1 MSELPEEVRQRT
13 DKLDAVGN
21 TTAAIG
27 KGFAIAS
34 ATLTALALF
43 SAFMTQANIVSID
56 ISQPVIMA
64 GLLVGGMLPYLFSS
78 MALGAV
84 GRAAKKMITEVR
96 RQFLEIPALTKALA
110 IMKKYDGHL
119 ENVTQKESDDMH
131 NAEHAAEYEKCV
143 EISTEAS
150 LREMVMPGLLAVL
163 APAIVGFIGGAEML
177 GGLLAGVMASGVL
190 LAIYQSNAGGAWD
203 NAKKMVEEGV
213 MFDNVLHGKGS
224 DSHKATVVGDTV
236 GDPFKDTSGPSL
248 NILIKLMSV
257 VALVI
262 APSIAVDTITDL
274 DKQELKPKVE
284 VIEQTDDTDQSFLA
298 SWFDWSN

>member
-1 MSELPEEVRQRT
+1 ELPKEVRQRT

-43 SAFMTQANIVSID
+43 SAFMSQANIITID
-56 ISQPVIMA
+56 ISKPVIMA
-64 GLLVGGMLPYLFSS
+64 GLLIGGMLPYLFSS
-78 MALGAV
+78 MAMGAV

-96 RQFLEIPALTKALA
+96 RQFREIPALTKALA
-110 IMKKYDGHL
+110 VMKKYDGNL
-119 ENVTQKESDDMH
+119 EHITKEETVIMH
-131 NAEHAAEYEKCV
+131 DAEQSAEYEKCV
-143 EISTEAS
+143 EISTDAS
-150 LREMVMPGLLAVL
+150 LREMILPGLLAIV
-163 APAIVGFIGGAEML
+163 APAFVGFAGGAEML
-177 GGLLAGVMASGVL
+177 GGLLAGVTASGVL

-213 MFDNVLHGKGS
+213 IYEEVLYGKGS

-248 NILIKLMSV
+248 NILLKLMSV

-262 APSIAVDTITDL
+262 APSIAVDTAKIS
-274 DKQELKPKVE
+274 DKQELNPKVQN
-284 VIEQTDDTDQSFLA
+284 VDQTQDEYQSPIA
-298 SWFDWSN
+298 SWFDWTD